1 LKDGIVA
8 SFNVYAAQGLLTF
21 HLKNGDEL
29 WVDVSVT
36 SMVGNFDKDYFIFKL
51 P

>member
-1 LKDGIVA
+1 MA